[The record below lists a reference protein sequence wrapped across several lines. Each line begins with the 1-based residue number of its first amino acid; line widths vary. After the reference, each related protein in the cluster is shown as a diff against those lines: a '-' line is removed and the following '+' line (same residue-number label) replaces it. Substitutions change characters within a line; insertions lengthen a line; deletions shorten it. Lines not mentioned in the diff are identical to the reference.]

1 MPRFRLTLA
10 AGAAACALSFAP
22 AAHAIPI
29 ELALVLD
36 ASGSISASEWNL
48 QRNAYSNALASVLPI
63 DGSVAISVVRF
74 ATTASVVRPL
84 TLISSAA
91 DRTAL
96 SDFFDTLAQG
106 GNGGNTCIVCGI
118 QQGEGTLT
126 GTADRSLIDV
136 STDGVFNVGANPAG
150 PAGTV
155 GTAAW
160 AVANDADAVNALGI
174 GVMPNFAAGAGSFN
188 MTAPDFAAF
197 ETALTDKLRRETGT
211 ISEPGS
217 VALLFAALGLAA
229 VARRRRA

>member
-1 MPRFRLTLA
+1 MPRSRLALA
-10 AGAAACALSFAP
+10 AAAAACALAFTP
-22 AAHAIPI
+22 AAQAVPI

-36 ASGSISASEWNL
+36 ASGSINSTEWNL
-48 QRNAYSNALASVLPI
+48 QRNAYSNALASVVPI

-84 TLISSAA
+84 TVISSAA

-96 SDFFDTLAQG
+96 SDFFDTLAQS
-106 GNGGNTCIVCGI
+106 GNGGNTCISCGI
-118 QQGEGTLT
+118 LTGEGTLT

-136 STDGVFNVGANPAG
+136 STDGVFNVGVNPAG
-150 PAGTV
+150 PAGTA
-155 GTAAW
+155 GTAEW

-188 MTAPDFAAF
+188 MSAPDFAAF

-211 ISEPGS
+211 VPEPGS
-217 VALLFAALGLAA
+217 VALLLAALGLGAMG
-229 VARRRRA
+229 RRRRG